1 MVSQLAF
8 FTSLAE
14 AIKKFLLRIIRP
26 NPQSWWD
33 LLPVQD
39 FFACDHRQP
48 DHHHIKVNLYK
59 GRVQKIKMEI

>member
-39 FFACDHRQP
+39 IFPPVDQCQP
-48 DHHHIKVNLYK
+48 MYIYIKVD
-59 GRVQKIKMEI
+59 M

>member
-26 NPQSWWD
+26 NPQSWLD

-39 FFACDHRQP
+39 FFP
-48 DHHHIKVNLYK
+48 LVIIVSP
-59 GRVQKIKMEI
+59 ISTI

>member
-39 FFACDHRQP
+39 IFLLVITVSLC
-48 DHHHIKVNLYK
+48 IYIYK
-59 GRVQKIKMEI
+59 SGYV

>member
-39 FFACDHRQP
+39 FFP
-48 DHHHIKVNLYK
+48 LVIIVSP
-59 GRVQKIKMEI
+59 ISTI